1 MRQLTKKEKEIMEFF
16 WDRGPMFVRELQ
28 SCYDKQPNFSTLST
42 QVHTLQV
49 DGFLDREAFGSNY
62 RYFPVVSA
70 REYCNSGIHGLI
82 DQYMDSSY
90 SNLDSQYSSVV
101 MGFVKNEKL
110 SVDDLKRIIDKI
122 EKGQ

>member
-1 MRQLTKKEKEIMEFF
+1 MRQLTKKEKQIMEFF
-16 WDRGPMFVRELQ
+16 WNRGPMFIRELQ
-28 SCYDKQPNFSTLST
+28 SCYEREPNFSTLST

-70 REYCNSGIHGLI
+70 DEYGNSGIHGII
-82 DQYMDSSY
+82 DQYLDSSY
-90 SNLDSQYSSVV
+90 SDVV

>member
-16 WDRGPMFVRELQ
+16 WDRGPMFIRELQ
-28 SCYDKQPNFSTLST
+28 GCYGKEPNFSTLST

-70 REYCNSGIHGLI
+70 DEYCNSSIHGLI
-82 DQYMDSSY
+82 DEHLGSSY
-90 SNLDSQYSSVV
+90 SNAV

-110 SVDDLKRIIDKI
+110 SVDDLRRIIDKI

>member
-16 WDRGPMFVRELQ
+16 WDKGPMFVRELQ
-28 SCYDKQPNFSTLST
+28 GCYQNQPNFSTLST

-62 RYFPVVSA
+62 RYFPTVSA
-70 REYCNSGIHGLI
+70 REYCNSGIHNLI
-82 DQYMDSSY
+82 DEYLDSSY
-90 SNLDSQYSSVV
+90 SNVV

-122 EKGQ
+122 EQNQ

>member
-82 DQYMDSSY
+82 DEY
-90 SNLDSQYSSVV
+90 LDSQYSSVV

>member
-16 WDRGPMFVRELQ
+16 WNRGPMFIRELQ
-28 SCYDKQPNFSTLST
+28 GCYEKEPNFSTLST

-49 DGFLDREAFGSNY
+49 DGFPDREAFGSNY
-62 RYFPVVSA
+62 RSYPAVSA
-70 REYCNSGIHGLI
+70 SEYCNSGIHGLI
-82 DQYMDSSY
+82 DQYLDSS
-90 SNLDSQYSSVV
+90 YSSVV

-122 EKGQ
+122 ENGQ